1 MKKRSYFLRSIVLL
15 IAISL
20 ALSACNSPTATATQ
34 SAPPTQPPVQAPT
47 QAIIQNPPTATPLP
61 FSGPMKSMQTITRT
75 LKLDPAIT
83 QDADSLLISGYIYE
97 GLVSLN
103 SKGEPQ
109 PALATRWEIS
119 DDGLDY
125 IFYLRPDVKFHDGS
139 LFNADVVLANFN
151 RWFDPKD
158 PLRGKGNYAAWL
170 EAFKGYRGEL
180 ADNGTPKSNFDGIE
194 KVDNLTV
201 LIHLSRQEPNLIKIL
216 AQPAFGIIQTGSL
229 AVQGDGYGT
238 PQGSAIGTGPY
249 QVGAWTDNGL
259 LLFPYAGYWGTAP
272 SDGLEFAWKK

>member
-1 MKKRSYFLRSIVLL
+1 MKAYPYILRSIVLL
-15 IAISL
+15 ILISL

-34 SAPPTQPPVQAPT
+34 NVPPTQPLEQTPT
-47 QAIIQNPPTATPLP
+47 QTNIQNPPTATPLP
-61 FSGPMKSMQTITRT
+61 FSGPMKSMPTVTRA

-109 PALATRWEIS
+109 AALATRWEIS

-139 LFNADVVLANFN
+139 LLTADVVLANFN
-151 RWFDPKD
+151 RWFDAKD

-201 LIHLSRQEPNLIKIL
+201 LIHLSRQEPDLIKIL
-216 AQPAFGIIQTGSL
+216 AQPAFAIIQTGSL
-229 AVQGDGYGT
+229 AVQGENYGT
-238 PQGSAIGTGPY
+238 SQGSAIGTGPY
-249 QVGAWTDNGL
+249 QVGAWTDEGL
-259 LLFPYAGYWGTAP
+259 LLFPHAGYWGTAQTE
-272 SDGLEFAWKK
+272 GLQFSWKK